1 MLSSNAINRIGTG
14 LPDPGAREMDD
25 AVSAGRLNRLRVEDV
40 MTHDV
45 VTATADTT
53 FKQIERLM
61 VEGDIT
67 GLPVVG
73 PTGVIIGVVSEADL
87 MLRSEAGGETLG
99 GWSPAARDH
108 RSKAEALTAGGLMS
122 SPAVTVEPDAPL
134 AAAARLMRRGRVKR
148 LPVVDH
154 GRLVGIVTRADV
166 LKSYL
171 RADADILTDVIEGV
185 IRGSMWID
193 PTTLEIEV
201 DDGVVR
207 MRGQVERRS
216 EVEIIATL
224 TRGVEGVM
232 DVESSLTFRFDDRGV
247 QPPKEQRHV

>member
-1 MLSSNAINRIGTG
+1 MARHSVA
-14 LPDPGAREMDD
+14 GARLP
-25 AVSAGRLNRLRVEDV
+25 G
-40 MTHDV
+40 
-45 VTATADTT
+45 
-53 FKQIERLM
+53 ER
-61 VEGDIT
+61 
-67 GLPVVG
+67 
-73 PTGVIIGVVSEADL
+73 
-87 MLRSEAGGETLG
+87 
-99 GWSPAARDH
+99 
-108 RSKAEALTAGGLMS
+108 RSKSEALTAGGLMS
-122 SPAVTVEPDAPL
+122 SPPVTVEPDAPL
-134 AAAARLMRRGRVKR
+134 AAAARMMRRGGVKR
-148 LPVVDH
+148 LPVMDH

-171 RADADILTDVIEGV
+171 RDDAEILTDVVERV

-193 PTTLEIEV
+193 LTTLEVAV

-207 MRGQVERRS
+207 MRGQVERRR

>member
-1 MLSSNAINRIGTG
+1 L
-14 LPDPGAREMDD
+14 DD
-25 AVSAGRLNRLRVEDV
+25 AVSASRLTRLRVEDV
-40 MTHDV
+40 MTRNV

-61 VEGDIT
+61 AEGDIT

-73 PTGVIIGVVSEADL
+73 PTGVILGVVSEADL

-99 GWSPAARDH
+99 GWSPAARER
-108 RSKAEALTAGGLMS
+108 RSKSEALTAGGLMS

-134 AAAARLMRRGRVKR
+134 AAAARLMRRGGVKR

-154 GRLVGIVTRADV
+154 GRLVGIVTRADI

-171 RADADILTDVIEGV
+171 RADADILKDVVEGV

-193 PTTLEIEV
+193 PTTLDVEV

-207 MRGQVERRS
+207 ISGQVERRS